1 MPERRHE
8 TLLAFDFGLRR
19 IGIASGDTLTGSAHP
34 LTTVGVGANG
44 PDWAAIAREIKALK
58 PDRLVVG
65 KPYNSD
71 GTPGAMAAAAE
82 GFATE
87 LAARHQLAVI
97 RVDERYSSQEA
108 SAALKA
114 RRASGQR
121 RRRVQKE
128 DIDSVAAAIILERW
142 LQGGEAST

>member
-34 LTTVGVGANG
+34 LTTVGVGASG
-44 PDWAAIAREIKALK
+44 PDWAAIEREIRALK

-71 GTPGAMAAAAE
+71 GTPGSMAAAAE
-82 GFATE
+82 RFATE
-87 LAARHQLAVI
+87 LGARHRLAVI
-97 RVDERYSSQEA
+97 RVDERHSSQEA
-108 SAALKA
+108 SAQLKA

-142 LQGGEAST
+142 LQGGEGTT

>member
-19 IGIASGDTLTGSAHP
+19 IGIASGDTITGSASP
-34 LTTVGVGANG
+34 LTTVARSDSG
-44 PDWAAIAREIKALK
+44 PDWAAIDHEIRALK

-65 KPYNSD
+65 RPYNSD
-71 GTPGAMAAAAE
+71 GTPGAFAAATDAFAAE
-82 GFATE
+82 
-87 LAARHQLAVI
+87 LVARHGLPVL
-97 RVDERYSSQEA
+97 RVDEQHSSREA
-108 SAALKA
+108 SAELKA

-128 DIDSVAAAIILERW
+128 DIDSVAAAIILGRW
-142 LQGGEAST
+142 LQGGESS